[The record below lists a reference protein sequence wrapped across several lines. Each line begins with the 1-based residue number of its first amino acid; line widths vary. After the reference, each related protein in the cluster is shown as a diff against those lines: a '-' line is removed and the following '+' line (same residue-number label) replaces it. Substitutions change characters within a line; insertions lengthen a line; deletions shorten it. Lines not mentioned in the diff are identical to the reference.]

1 MPKPNRGKTKTIK
14 ERAIY
19 VYLPSIEMAEEWK
32 KRAEKAGVSISRFV
46 IERVEDSI
54 RREEGEEGYL
64 SRAEL
69 IKRLKEAEEEIKRLR
84 SENNLLKK
92 LVENL
97 DSELKRYRAKPF
109 AEESFEG
116 IRRHPTMREIV
127 GTIDGIGNDFVIL
140 KVAYRICIPKE
151 ELEKWSGKLRKGLKV
166 GILLMDNGDVRV
178 RLIKRGE
185 RL

>member
-1 MPKPNRGKTKTIK
+1 LRWRRNG
-14 ERAIY
+14 
-19 VYLPSIEMAEEWK
+19 K

-97 DSELKRYRAKPF
+97 DSELKALQSE
-109 AEESFEG
+109 ALCG
-116 IRRHPTMREIV
+116 RE
-127 GTIDGIGNDFVIL
+127 L
-140 KVAYRICIPKE
+140 
-151 ELEKWSGKLRKGLKV
+151 
-166 GILLMDNGDVRV
+166 
-178 RLIKRGE
+178 
-185 RL
+185 

>member
-19 VYLPSIEMAEEWK
+19 VYLPSVEMAEEWK
-32 KRAEKAGVSISRFV
+32 RRAEKAGVSISRFV

-116 IRRHPTMREIV
+116 VRRFDRELINLLKKGGTYSDEEIFAHLNIDPADAELVKAV
-127 GTIDGIGNDFVIL
+127 GKQLEIL
-140 KVAYRICIPKE
+140 E
-151 ELEKWSGKLRKGLKV
+151 EYGLV
-166 GILLMDNGDVRV
+166 EYTG
-178 RLIKRGE
+178 RGW
-185 RL
+185 RWKS

>member
-1 MPKPNRGKTKTIK
+1 
-14 ERAIY
+14 
-19 VYLPSIEMAEEWK
+19 MAEEWK
-32 KRAEKAGVSISRFV
+32 RRAEKAGVSISRFV

-116 IRRHPTMREIV
+116 VRRFDKELINLLKKGGTYSDEEIFAHLN
-127 GTIDGIGNDFVIL
+127 IDPADD
-140 KVAYRICIPKE
+140 KA
-151 ELEKWSGKLRKGLKV
+151 GKGMEMEDGLVEYTGRGWRWK
-166 GILLMDNGDVRV
+166 RQ
-178 RLIKRGE
+178 IKD
-185 RL
+185 